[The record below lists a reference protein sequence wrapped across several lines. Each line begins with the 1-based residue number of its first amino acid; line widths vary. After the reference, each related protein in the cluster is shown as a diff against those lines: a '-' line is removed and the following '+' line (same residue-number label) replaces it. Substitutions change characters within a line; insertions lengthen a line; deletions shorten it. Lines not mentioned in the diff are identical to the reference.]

1 MDMSTAYSIYRFA
14 KPTKQEVSTIDY
26 YEPFGLFPIYDADGE
41 QSNENIKLFR
51 CDDENAANI
60 INSKFARRMVLPEK
74 TTDYHKLYRE
84 LGFDEKAITEK
95 RVHIKSSDGYNMEY
109 TDGEHIISMKNDEYQ
124 NYQIIVQTE
133 CVAIKMECLWNSED
147 EYVYPDKSRVIKF
160 IPELQEYSFV
170 PISNSVLA
178 KAEIPFLIFERYK
191 GKCFIQKY

>member
-1 MDMSTAYSIYRFA
+1 
-14 KPTKQEVSTIDY
+14 V
-26 YEPFGLFPIYDADGE
+26 
-41 QSNENIKLFR
+41 
-51 CDDENAANI
+51 
-60 INSKFARRMVLPEK
+60 
-74 TTDYHKLYRE
+74 
-84 LGFDEKAITEK
+84 
-95 RVHIKSSDGYNMEY
+95 EY
-109 TDGEHIISMKNDEYQ
+109 TDGEHIISMKYDEYQ

>member
-14 KPTKQEVSTIDY
+14 KPTEQEVSEIDY

-51 CDDENAANI
+51 FDDESVANI

-74 TTDYHKLYRE
+74 TTDYYKLYRD
-84 LGFDEKAITEK
+84 LGFEEQAIIEK
-95 RVHIKSSDGYNMEY
+95 RVHIKSSDGYNVEY
-109 TDGEHIISMKNDEYQ
+109 TDGEHIICMKY
-124 NYQIIVQTE
+124 
-133 CVAIKMECLWNSED
+133 D
-147 EYVYPDKSRVIKF
+147 EYVYPDKARVIKF
-160 IPELQEYSFV
+160 IHELQKYSFV